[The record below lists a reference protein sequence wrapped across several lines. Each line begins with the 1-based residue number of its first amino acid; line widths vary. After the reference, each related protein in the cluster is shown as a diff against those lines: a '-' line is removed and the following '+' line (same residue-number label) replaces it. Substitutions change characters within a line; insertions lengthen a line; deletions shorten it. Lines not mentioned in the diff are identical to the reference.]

1 MGEKKAGTPGIN
13 IARSQGHHISDYRE
27 GCPIRYETRFEIQ
40 EIENVRIDCKEWTEA
55 ICTTKT
61 RPNCHHRHEIKC
73 DTEYKEK
80 CRNYVE
86 QSCIDDW
93 RRVCETTSNIVC
105 EVQQKE
111 IEVPYEED
119 ECTTRQERRCEK
131 HWEETSEGRKA
142 WVDNPAT
149 CKLFD
154 TTDCH
159 PVTKYRTGYLV
170 DDVCHDVP
178 LETCKQVK
186 DTQCHDV
193 PQTRIKIVK
202 ILLLRLASKSR
213 GKIVKIIQ
221 ENNVKI
227 FMKKFPNK
235 LPFKFR
241 YMTAIPEIQRRFVE
255 MAYWIT

>member
-1 MGEKKAGTPGIN
+1 MLEQIVVNGLSKYFSITTGTRYSNFTTRSVEFSN
-13 IARSQGHHISDYRE
+13 IYKNHFR
-27 GCPIRYETRFEIQ
+27 TR
-40 EIENVRIDCKEWTEA
+40 
-55 ICTTKT
+55 CTTQT

-86 QSCIDDW
+86 QSCVDNW
-93 RRVCETTSNIVC
+93 RTVCETKSNIVC

-131 HWEETSEGRKA
+131 HWEETSEGRKV

-178 LETCKQVK
+178 VETCKQVK
-186 DTQCHDV
+186 DTKCHDV
-193 PQTRIKIVK
+193 PQTKCTK
-202 ILLLRLASKSR
+202 
-213 GKIVKIIQ
+213 
-221 ENNVKI
+221 E
-227 FMKKFPNK
+227 P
-235 LPFKFR
+235 
-241 YMTAIPEIQRRFVE
+241 Y
-255 MAYWIT
+255 